1 MTISGNAAPGYSS
14 GEAMAEMERLAEQLP
29 EGFAYEWTG
38 ISYEEQQA
46 AGEATMLMGLSLLVV
61 FLLLAALYENW
72 GIPLSVLLIVPLGV
86 FGALL
91 AAWLRGLPLDIYFTV
106 GLVTI
111 IGLAAKNA
119 ILIVEFARS
128 EEHTSELQ
136 SLMRNSY

>member
-1 MTISGNAAPGYSS
+1 
-14 GEAMAEMERLAEQLP
+14 MAEMKRLAEQLP

-38 ISYEEQQA
+38 ISYGEQQA

-91 AAWLRGLPLDIYFTV
+91 AAWLRGLPLDIYFNV

-119 ILIVEFARS
+119 ILIVEFEREQEAEGKEKIGRA
-128 EEHTSELQ
+128 HV
-136 SLMRNSY
+136 

>member
-1 MTISGNAAPGYSS
+1 
-14 GEAMAEMERLAEQLP
+14 
-29 EGFAYEWTG
+29 
-38 ISYEEQQA
+38 
-46 AGEATMLMGLSLLVV
+46 MLMGLSLLVG

-91 AAWLRGLPLDIYFTV
+91 AAWLRGLPLDIYFNV

-119 ILIVEFARS
+119 ILIVEFARERS

-136 SLMRNSY
+136 SLMRISYAVFCLKKKKNKQQIKQHIKYTLKYKNKAMNNNIIKTHKEL

>member
-86 FGALL
+86 
-91 AAWLRGLPLDIYFTV
+91 LDRKSTR
-106 GLVTI
+106 L
-111 IGLAAKNA
+111 
-119 ILIVEFARS
+119 
-128 EEHTSELQ
+128 
-136 SLMRNSY
+136 NSSH

>member
-72 GIPLSVLLIVPLGV
+72 GIPLSVLLIVPIGV

-91 AAWLRGLPLDIYFTV
+91 AAWLRGLPLDI
-106 GLVTI
+106 
-111 IGLAAKNA
+111 
-119 ILIVEFARS
+119 
-128 EEHTSELQ
+128 
-136 SLMRNSY
+136 SLDRKSTRLNSSHSCAYRMPSSACTK